1 MAGSLA
7 DLRRGHPAARGA
19 GCTRARG
26 RRAHRTDYR
35 AAMIRVMP
43 ARTRQ
48 AGTAVVLA
56 MLLAAFAAVVAAT
69 VFADQQRWSRN
80 VENRRDRVQG
90 AAIAMAG
97 LQWARQIL
105 YDDARSTAIDH
116 LGETWALSLPPIPLD
131 NGEIRG
137 AISDAQARLNI
148 NDLGDAPAPL
158 VQRLR
163 LSRLFARRGG
173 PVAALP
179 AITDWIAAGTAAR
192 APGTGAKPAAAN
204 AVVAVANAAPV
215 RVAEL
220 AGLRSVSTEALGAVR
235 PFLTALPPRTAV
247 NVNTAPIEVLDAMFD
262 GAPTDALAALVAGRR
277 SRPFATVAEF
287 RARLPEGLRLATEEG
302 LDVKSQY
309 FEVTVEARQGTTV
322 TRARALVRRE
332 PERWPTIVWEV
343 VE

>member
-1 MAGSLA
+1 M
-7 DLRRGHPAARGA
+7 
-19 GCTRARG
+19 T
-26 RRAHRTDYR
+26 
-35 AAMIRVMP
+35 RVMP
-43 ARTRQ
+43 MRMPMPTPARQT
-48 AGTAVVLA
+48 GTAVVLA

-90 AAIAMAG
+90 AAIAMAS

-137 AISDAQARLNI
+137 AIADAQARLNI
-148 NDLGDAPAPL
+148 NDLGAAVTPV

-163 LSRLFARRGG
+163 LSRLFAQRGG
-173 PVAALP
+173 PVAALS
-179 AITDWIAAGTAAR
+179 AITDWIAAGTAAGS
-192 APGTGAKPAAAN
+192 PGTGPGNNATVGPN
-204 AVVAVANAAPV
+204 AVIAVANAAPV

-235 PFLTALPPRTAV
+235 PFLAALPARTPV
-247 NVNTAPIEVLDAMFD
+247 NVNTAPIEVLGAIFD
-262 GAPTDALAALVAGRR
+262 DAPTDALAALVASRR

-287 RARLPEGLRLATEEG
+287 RARLPKGLRLTSEEG